1 MHVNKVSENVIT
13 IPLIGQITISQTI
26 FHDEAILRILET
38 VELIEEY
45 PLVFVRSGYVI
56 KLQQKVHV

>member
-1 MHVNKVSENVIT
+1 
-13 IPLIGQITISQTI
+13 
-26 FHDEAILRILET
+26 

-56 KLQQKVHV
+56 KLQQKVHVWIIYSVPDWELKILLWQHPTLLIVYRR